1 MQHSL
6 EQVRLVFTML
16 LVFNESAVS
25 SNTAGKTGSTGA
37 TGELAFVRQNAVLKT
52 PCALY
57 CVVSSSNFRG

>member
-25 SNTAGKTGSTGA
+25 SNTAGSNWQHWCHRRTGLCETERST
-37 TGELAFVRQNAVLKT
+37 QNTMRTVLCGLFK
-52 PCALY
+52 
-57 CVVSSSNFRG
+57 